1 MKPARVQ
8 VEENELPEQQKGL
21 NFNIWYLNSGGSAKT
36 TEKAQFRVNTKKDS
50 GSTKSESGPICLF
63 FARGYCTKGS
73 KCKYLHRL
81 PQKGDYFPPTKD
93 CFGRD
98 RTNNYRDDMMGVAS
112 FTYNSTLYVGGFNL
126 SDNIQTIL
134 TKHFGEF
141 GKIDKIKLLKN
152 LNCGFVSYSSEYEA
166 QFAMEAMQGQS
177 LDGSEILRVRW
188 ASEDPNPE
196 AQRENKR
203 KLEERTMEVVK
214 KLLKTDSPAL
224 EPGEAEIEIE
234 AVEKEPVTIEP
245 DTEEHIEVEQ
255 PVEAVP
261 EPEPE
266 TESQSLFNNDTLKI
280 LSQLKKPVSLADSLG
295 YSSDDE

>member
-8 VEENELPEQQKGL
+8 VEQNELPEQQKGL
-21 NFNIWYLNSGGSAKT
+21 NFNIWYLNSGGSSKT
-36 TEKAQFRVNTKKDS
+36 TEKAQFRVNIKKDS
-50 GSTKSESGPICLF
+50 GTTKVNSGSICLF
-63 FARGYCTKGS
+63 FARGYCTKG
-73 KCKYLHRL
+73 KNCQYLHRL
-81 PQKGDYFPPTKD
+81 PQKGDYFPPAKD

-112 FTYNSTLYVGGFNL
+112 FAYNSTLYIGGFNL

-141 GKIDKIKLLKN
+141 GKIEKIKLLKN
-152 LNCGFVSYSSEYEA
+152 LNCGFLTYSSEYEA

-177 LDGSEILRVRW
+177 LDNNEIVRVRW

-203 KLEERTMEVVK
+203 KLEERTIEVVR
-214 KLLKTDSPAL
+214 KLLKTDDAGAS
-224 EPGEAEIEIE
+224 
-234 AVEKEPVTIEP
+234 VESVEPVIEEP
-245 DTEEHIEVEQ
+245 EDIEEQEQ
-255 PVEAVP
+255 PQIQPPQSQELQ
-261 EPEPE
+261 
-266 TESQSLFNNDTLKI
+266 ESQEPLGEESKSLFNKDSLKI
-280 LSQLKKPVSLADSLG
+280 LSQLKKPKSQPSLALG